1 MMNRNLL
8 FAAVLWLLPFVANA
22 QMSVRIGP
30 DAPLRKLQIAEM
42 AVKGLYVDSVNEE
55 KLVEDAIRGMIEKLD
70 PHSSYMT
77 AKEVK
82 NANESLQGNFEGIG
96 VQFNM
101 VEDTLL
107 VIQPVTNGPS
117 EKVGI
122 LAGDRIVKVNDTI
135 IAGVKMAK
143 EEIMR
148 RLRGPKGTKV
158 QMNIVRRGIAD
169 TLSFTVV
176 RDKIPVHSID
186 AAYMVRPKVGYIRIG
201 SFSAT
206 THDEF
211 CERLKALQKQG
222 MKSLI
227 LDLQEN
233 GGGFLHAAVQIANEF
248 LDKDDLIVYTEGRQ
262 AQRTEYKAQGGGLFT
277 KGNVMVLVD
286 SYTASAAEIVSGA
299 IQDHDRGL
307 VFGRRSFGKGLVQ
320 RPIDLPDGSMI
331 RLTIA
336 HYYTPSGRC
345 IQKPYEKGNQRD
357 YAMDVVNRLKS
368 GELMSADSVHFADS
382 LKYYTLKKHRL
393 VYGGGGIM
401 PDEFVPLDTTKYTRF
416 HRELSAKGMVINANL
431 HYVDQHRKQLQQQY
445 KSFDDFKARFDIPE
459 HVIDSLFAE
468 GKKQKVLP
476 KDDEE
481 RMRTLPFLRLQ
492 LKALVARDLWGMD
505 EYFAV
510 INETNDI
517 LLRALKMLG
526 ES

>member
-1 MMNRNLL
+1 
-8 FAAVLWLLPFVANA
+8 
-22 QMSVRIGP
+22 
-30 DAPLRKLQIAEM
+30 
-42 AVKGLYVDSVNEE
+42 
-55 KLVEDAIRGMIEKLD
+55 
-70 PHSSYMT
+70 
-77 AKEVK
+77 
-82 NANESLQGNFEGIG
+82 
-96 VQFNM
+96 
-101 VEDTLL
+101 
-107 VIQPVTNGPS
+107 
-117 EKVGI
+117 
-122 LAGDRIVKVNDTI
+122 
-135 IAGVKMAK
+135 
-143 EEIMR
+143 
-148 RLRGPKGTKV
+148 
-158 QMNIVRRGIAD
+158 
-169 TLSFTVV
+169 
-176 RDKIPVHSID
+176 
-186 AAYMVRPKVGYIRIG
+186 
-201 SFSAT
+201 
-206 THDEF
+206 
-211 CERLKALQKQG
+211 
-222 MKSLI
+222 
-227 LDLQEN
+227 
-233 GGGFLHAAVQIANEF
+233 
-248 LDKDDLIVYTEGRQ
+248 
-262 AQRTEYKAQGGGLFT
+262 
-277 KGNVMVLVD
+277 
-286 SYTASAAEIVSGA
+286 
-299 IQDHDRGL
+299 
-307 VFGRRSFGKGLVQ
+307 
-320 RPIDLPDGSMI
+320 MI

-505 EYFAV
+505 EYFAI